1 MKNIIQQIFGGA
13 LTKKMHAQ
21 YAWVDDLAEMDD
33 LAALKFC
40 YQQLAIIIAHMQA
53 EEDVDYKVLLDLII
67 QLEDLNF
74 TRLEKLSS
82 QFVQVENLK
91 PELEINISETCYNY
105 CRQSYIAHLKVI
117 EKVIN
122 PSKFK
127 LEGNMPVILIGRAM
141 YSAMQMMKWRM
152 YTQANPP
159 TKMWIQLFMLYR
171 IATQQALLNIPV
183 ELFKLAPSTSLSAYF
198 VQMCML
204 GQLAQSNLPK
214 QQVDIAFRV
223 LTHWLTRAHISKH
236 YTPEQYLFFVDLEK
250 DFAAKR
256 MRNFEPNEQCRYWEL
271 DELEKQIKVGIT
283 VTDRGETPESL
294 LGAKIES
301 VKRLNDTL
309 NVMLAEWTKINYIRQ
324 RRKEPREATSKT
336 AKVNAGI
343 VNICNQVQQANQIS
357 SGLRLS
363 KDGKSFDERLRTH
376 TALTQLSNLT
386 INSGSLDSWIVTD
399 ESPHGLGTRVNKYA
413 NILARPDKLIGLMM
427 DEDPSQLIIGIIRG
441 VKPTTGNQLKV
452 GIEIM
457 SRHPNWV
464 QLRQLRNE
472 ELFADTASVIS
483 GNNQPSAL
491 EIGLFAGVYLPIEA
505 GLSSISTL
513 LLPKLHYRPNTS
525 YAVSIS
531 GTPKRALLGE
541 PIESRDDWVKVAF
554 PF

>member
-309 NVMLAEWTKINYIRQ
+309 NVMLAEWTKINYVRQ

>member
-1 MKNIIQQIFGGA
+1 MKNIIQQIFGSTLA
-13 LTKKMHAQ
+13 KKTHAQ
-21 YAWVDDLAEMDD
+21 FAWVDDLAEMDD
-33 LAALKFC
+33 IAALKFC
-40 YQQLAIIIAHMQA
+40 YQQLAIIIAQMQA
-53 EEDVDYKVLLDLII
+53 EQDIDYKVLLELLI

-74 TRLEKLSS
+74 TRLEKLSC

-127 LEGNMPVILIGRAM
+127 LDGNMPVIIMGRAM

-152 YTQANPP
+152 FTQASPP

-171 IATQQALLNIPV
+171 IASQQALLNIPI
-183 ELFKLAPSTSLSAYF
+183 ELFKLSPSTSLSAYF

-204 GQLAQSNLPK
+204 GQLTQSNLHK
-214 QQVDIAFRV
+214 QQVDIAYRV

-236 YTPEQYLFFVDLEK
+236 FTPEQYLFFIDLEK
-250 DFAAKR
+250 DFPAKR

-271 DELEKQIKVGIT
+271 DELEKQIKVGVT
-283 VTDRGETPESL
+283 VSDRGEIPESL

-309 NVMLAEWTKINYIRQ
+309 SMMLAEWTKTNYVRQ
-324 RRKEPREATSKT
+324 RRKEPRQATSKT

-363 KDGKSFDERLRTH
+363 KDGKSFDERLRAH
-376 TALTQLSNLT
+376 TALTQLSNIT
-386 INSGSLDSWIVTD
+386 INSGSLDTWIVTD
-399 ESPHGLGTRVNKYA
+399 ESLHGLGTRVNKYA

-427 DEDPSQLIIGIIRG
+427 DEDPSQIMIGIIRG
-441 VKPTTGNQLKV
+441 VKPTTNNQLKV

-472 ELFADTASVIS
+472 ELFAETVSFVA
-483 GNNQPSAL
+483 NKEQPTNFD
-491 EIGLFAGVYLPIEA
+491 IGLFSGIYLPIEA

-513 LLPKLHYRPNTS
+513 ILPKLNYKPNTS

-531 GTPKRALLGE
+531 GTPKRAMLGE

>member
-472 ELFADTASVIS
+472 ELFADTVSVIS